1 MLPALRRAFSP
12 PALAPPPAP
21 APPYLSR
28 PPAASARPSPS
39 RCHAPLTTARRCS
52 YPVSQRESTRRRVA
66 ASVTPSQPPPEAA
79 SPRIRPSAPE
89 PAIEARQASDAALD
103 AAAPSRG
110 AAASWA
116 APLAGVEVVG
126 ADGARVALTGL
137 WATRRVVV
145 AWTRHFGCLLCRK
158 RATMLANEKDAFE
171 AAGVT
176 LIVIGP
182 GSDQHAKQFLE
193 QTNFPGEVYADRQRA
208 SYEALQFVAG
218 LSTVFTPTA
227 ALSVAKARLE
237 GFKQDWGQSMQ
248 PDTVLRSAWQ
258 QGGMIV
264 AGPGVD
270 NLLFLHK
277 DKEAGDEPD
286 VHDIIAAARQ
296 PLP

>member
-158 RATMLANEKDAFE
+158 RATMLANEKVSESLPSPRSTPKWANSPDNIFH
-171 AAGVT
+171 
-176 LIVIGP
+176 LIRDDLAMP
-182 GSDQHAKQFLE
+182 
-193 QTNFPGEVYADRQRA
+193 
-208 SYEALQFVAG
+208 
-218 LSTVFTPTA
+218 
-227 ALSVAKARLE
+227 SVASPICDSN
-237 GFKQDWGQSMQ
+237 F
-248 PDTVLRSAWQ
+248 
-258 QGGMIV
+258 
-264 AGPGVD
+264 
-270 NLLFLHK
+270 
-277 DKEAGDEPD
+277 
-286 VHDIIAAARQ
+286 
-296 PLP
+296 